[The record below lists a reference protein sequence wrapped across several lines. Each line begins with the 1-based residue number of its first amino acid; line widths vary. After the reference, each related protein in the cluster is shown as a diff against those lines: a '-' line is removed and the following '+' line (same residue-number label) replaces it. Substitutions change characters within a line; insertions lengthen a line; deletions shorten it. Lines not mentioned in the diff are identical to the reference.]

1 MTGDRRVERRARVVL
16 ADDDQD
22 IVDMYGLALAA
33 AGFAVRTARDGIEAV
48 ACAVTERPDIVLLD
62 VQMPRMTGIEVL
74 RELRNTPDLNAT
86 PVVMVTNVTDDAVRR
101 EVQLLGAWAW
111 VQKSATTPHELVDIV
126 SAAPSSVLL

>member
-1 MTGDRRVERRARVVL
+1 ML